1 MKEHLKRLR
10 KLLKG
15 DFLMN
20 DFIDRLESGYL
31 TQEDYDKIADLSDPN
46 CSKCDGGFIEVIDTP
61 PPETERPVK
70 LSWEIC
76 DCVLETIKE

>member
-15 DFLMN
+15 DF

-31 TQEDYDKIADLSDPN
+31 TQEDYDKVADLSDPD
-46 CSKCDGGFIEVIDTP
+46 CKKCDGGFIEVIETSP
-61 PPETERPVK
+61 PAK
-70 LSWEIC
+70 LTYQIC
-76 DCVLETIKE
+76 DCVIEIIRK